1 MNCMFLLDRC
11 HRMGQTRPVTIY
23 RLLSAGTI
31 EEGIY
36 QVAQEKLNL
45 EKHVTGADGKSYN
58 HYFKSM
64 LLELMEVLQTLFK
77 SMLLG

>member
-1 MNCMFLLDRC
+1 
-11 HRMGQTRPVTIY
+11 MGQTRPVTIY

-45 EKHVTGADGKSYN
+45 EKHVTGADGMC
-58 HYFKSM
+58 F
-64 LLELMEVLQTLFK
+64 T
-77 SMLLG
+77 